1 MTPQFRGNYS
11 HSIDAKGRIII
22 PVKFRDALGESF
34 VVTRGVGGCLY
45 AFANDEWEDFA
56 AKFDELPLYDDN
68 ARKMKYFFVGGA
80 FDVEPDK
87 QGRILLPESL
97 LQYAGIEKEA
107 VVVGMGTRLELWS
120 AQRWSA
126 AFRFEETAD
135 ITQAMSAYDLRF

>member
-22 PVKFRDALGESF
+22 PVKFRDALGDSF

-45 AFANDEWEDFA
+45 AFAQEEWEEFA
-56 AKFDELPLYDDN
+56 AKFDELPLYDEN

-87 QGRILLPESL
+87 QGRVLLPESL
-97 LQYAGIEKEA
+97 LAHAQIEKEA
-107 VVVGMGTRLELWS
+107 VVVGMGTRLEIWS
-120 AQRWSA
+120 TERWSE
-126 AFRFEETAD
+126 AFAFEESSD
-135 ITQAMSAYDLRF
+135 ITAAMSAYDLRF